1 MINRFDVLI
10 VNAKIL
16 VSIVIF
22 EDFQKLFITIKAIH
36 AKNDNLR

>member
-1 MINRFDVLI
+1 MNVRL
-10 VNAKIL
+10 L

-22 EDFQKLFITIKAIH
+22 EDFQKLLKTITAIH